1 MNDLLENVAAP
12 GLQNNDLIDAWPVFV
27 AAAVVVFL
35 WRTLPGRKRK

>member
-1 MNDLLENVAAP
+1 MGIPGKNTDEAAMTW
-12 GLQNNDLIDAWPVFV
+12 QTLIDAWPVFV